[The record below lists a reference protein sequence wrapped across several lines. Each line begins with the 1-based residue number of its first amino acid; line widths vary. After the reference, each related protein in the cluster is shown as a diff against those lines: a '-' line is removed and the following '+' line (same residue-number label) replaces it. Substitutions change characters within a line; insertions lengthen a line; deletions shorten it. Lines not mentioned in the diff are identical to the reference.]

1 MKISINS
8 TYSYIR
14 TNINYG
20 STLQCYALQKYL
32 KKRGHDPEH
41 LRDYRANPVL
51 ILKRL
56 KNIKWFKPFCAK
68 AVAQFEMGRFIKD
81 NIAVSTKGY
90 ISEKAMYKNCPKA
103 DCFIAGSDQIWR
115 NPTGSRFLNYA
126 PDEAIKLSYA
136 ASFGRTSLP
145 KEIAEKIKPWLNRF
159 DGISVREKTAV
170 NMVKSIVDKEVVQV
184 LDPTL
189 LLDMD
194 EYPYANIEE
203 KNYCYC
209 YFLNLGDKKN
219 VSFDEI
225 KRYAADENMKLIV
238 TSPSNYTL
246 FLNENP
252 IFPTVEK
259 WLGLYKNANCI
270 FTNTY
275 HGMLFCII
283 SMRENRGSEI
293 VKELTGLDV
302 PVILDPV
309 FNFNKEQWEKLIP
322 VKKEMNEPYIF
333 AYFLGANPEYRKQ
346 VQKLAESTGLKI
358 VALRHMDQY
367 VENDEA
373 FGDYAPYDVAPDRFL
388 NFIRGAEYVCTDSF
402 HGTCFSIINEKKF
415 MIFNRYANASAT
427 SKNSRIDSLC
437 QNLGVSERRFSGDIL
452 EIQKDINYAE
462 VKNNL
467 NNLQQKTIEYLDAAL
482 SQ

>member
-170 NMVKSIVDKEVVQV
+170 NMVESIVDKEVVQV

-203 KNYCYC
+203 K
-209 YFLNLGDKKN
+209 
-219 VSFDEI
+219 
-225 KRYAADENMKLIV
+225 KLLLL
-238 TSPSNYTL
+238 L
-246 FLNENP
+246 FL
-252 IFPTVEK
+252 
-259 WLGLYKNANCI
+259 
-270 FTNTY
+270 
-275 HGMLFCII
+275 
-283 SMRENRGSEI
+283 
-293 VKELTGLDV
+293 
-302 PVILDPV
+302 
-309 FNFNKEQWEKLIP
+309 
-322 VKKEMNEPYIF
+322 
-333 AYFLGANPEYRKQ
+333 
-346 VQKLAESTGLKI
+346 ESW
-358 VALRHMDQY
+358 R
-367 VENDEA
+367 
-373 FGDYAPYDVAPDRFL
+373 
-388 NFIRGAEYVCTDSF
+388 
-402 HGTCFSIINEKKF
+402 
-415 MIFNRYANASAT
+415 
-427 SKNSRIDSLC
+427 
-437 QNLGVSERRFSGDIL
+437 
-452 EIQKDINYAE
+452 
-462 VKNNL
+462 
-467 NNLQQKTIEYLDAAL
+467 
-482 SQ
+482 

>member
-32 KKRGHDPEH
+32 KKRGHDPKH

-56 KNIKWFKPFCAK
+56 KNIKCFKPFCAK

-103 DCFIAGSDQIWR
+103 DCFIVGSDQIWR

-145 KEIAEKIKPWLNRF
+145 KEIAEKIKPWLSRF

-170 NMVKSIVDKEVVQV
+170 NIVESIVDKEVVQV

-189 LLDMD
+189 LLDMG

-209 YFLNLGDKKN
+209 YFYSYGT
-219 VSFDEI
+219 
-225 KRYAADENMKLIV
+225 RYA
-238 TSPSNYTL
+238 
-246 FLNENP
+246 
-252 IFPTVEK
+252 
-259 WLGLYKNANCI
+259 
-270 FTNTY
+270 
-275 HGMLFCII
+275 
-283 SMRENRGSEI
+283 
-293 VKELTGLDV
+293 
-302 PVILDPV
+302 
-309 FNFNKEQWEKLIP
+309 
-322 VKKEMNEPYIF
+322 
-333 AYFLGANPEYRKQ
+333 
-346 VQKLAESTGLKI
+346 
-358 VALRHMDQY
+358 
-367 VENDEA
+367 
-373 FGDYAPYDVAPDRFL
+373 
-388 NFIRGAEYVCTDSF
+388 
-402 HGTCFSIINEKKF
+402 
-415 MIFNRYANASAT
+415 
-427 SKNSRIDSLC
+427 
-437 QNLGVSERRFSGDIL
+437 
-452 EIQKDINYAE
+452 
-462 VKNNL
+462 
-467 NNLQQKTIEYLDAAL
+467 
-482 SQ
+482 

>member
-56 KNIKWFKPFCAK
+56 KNIKYFKPFCAK
-68 AVAQFEMGRFIKD
+68 AVAQFEMGRFIKE

-145 KEIAEKIKPWLNRF
+145 KEIAEKIKPWLSRF

-170 NMVKSIVDKEVVQV
+170 TMVESIVDKEVVQV

-189 LLDMD
+189 LLDMG

-283 SMRENRGSEI
+283 FKKQFLFFVQKGSGAAENDRFYGGKSCMAGFVLKNTLSDNGGVTRGICKMDDQNNLTEVVETKNI
-293 VKELTGLDV
+293 VKTATGAETDGVAVDVNSLVSMNMWGLTPEFLDV
-302 PVILDPV
+302 LEDG
-309 FNFNKEQWEKLIP
+309 FKEFFKKEVPGNPLKAEYLIP
-322 VKKEMNEPYIF
+322 IFIGELLEQGKMSVK
-333 AYFLGANPEYRKQ
+333 
-346 VQKLAESTGLKI
+346 V
-358 VALRHMDQY
+358 LRT
-367 VENDEA
+367 NDTWYGMTYHE
-373 FGDYAPYDVAPDRFL
+373 DVA
-388 NFIRGAEYVCTDSF
+388 AVKDSF
-402 HGTCFSIINEKKF
+402 KKMLENGVYKADLFS
-415 MIFNRYANASAT
+415 
-427 SKNSRIDSLC
+427 DL
-437 QNLGVSERRFSGDIL
+437 
-452 EIQKDINYAE
+452 
-462 VKNNL
+462 
-467 NNLQQKTIEYLDAAL
+467 
-482 SQ
+482 

>member
-170 NMVKSIVDKEVVQV
+170 NMVESIVDKEVVQV

-194 EYPYANIEE
+194 EYPYANIEV

-252 IFPTVEK
+252 IFPTVDKMATAVISKLETNNKTIIGAINALNSEK
-259 WLGLYKNANCI
+259 VG
-270 FTNTY
+270 
-275 HGMLFCII
+275 
-283 SMRENRGSEI
+283 
-293 VKELTGLDV
+293 
-302 PVILDPV
+302 
-309 FNFNKEQWEKLIP
+309 NFNIITTNVTTGAQYGDFNVYFDEKTYTEIP
-322 VKKEMNEPYIF
+322 
-333 AYFLGANPEYRKQ
+333 
-346 VQKLAESTGLKI
+346 
-358 VALRHMDQY
+358 AL
-367 VENDEA
+367 
-373 FGDYAPYDVAPDRFL
+373 
-388 NFIRGAEYVCTDSF
+388 
-402 HGTCFSIINEKKF
+402 IINPNKVQGVNFVLNDFLYVNNSKQINGVKLQAEKSGNWYVSKA
-415 MIFNRYANASAT
+415 ITITIAT
-427 SKNSRIDSLC
+427 FGK
-437 QNLGVSERRFSGDIL
+437 
-452 EIQKDINYAE
+452 
-462 VKNNL
+462 
-467 NNLQQKTIEYLDAAL
+467 
-482 SQ
+482 